1 MSTGNGSP
9 RESNSNDPVFTSDG
23 KQYRSVMWNED
34 NTFTYLQI
42 RGVRLKDG
50 RVWREG
56 PDDSIHLCPD
66 GVNTVH
72 GDSTCFYEWDE
83 IAAVLL

>member
-1 MSTGNGSP
+1 MSNDNGFP
-9 RESNSNDPVFTSDG
+9 RESTNNDPVFTSDG
-23 KQYRSVMWNED
+23 KRYRSVMWNKD
-34 NTFTYLQI
+34 NTFTHLQI

-56 PDDSIHLCPD
+56 PDDSVHLCLD

-72 GDSTCFYEWDE
+72 GDSACFYEWDE